1 MGKAKKQVVDDDEAI
16 FAQRAVEL
24 KGARPY
30 ASPSMTRHDSRNPLK
45 APRTAAVPFRRVTT
59 LPHPH

>member
-30 ASPSMTRHDSRNPLK
+30 ASPSMTRRFSEPTK
-45 APRTAAVPFRRVTT
+45 SPRTAAVPFRRVTT

>member
-30 ASPSMTRHDSRNPLK
+30 ASPSMT
-45 APRTAAVPFRRVTT
+45 
-59 LPHPH
+59 